1 MMLLWCVYDVTW
13 ISCVYYVY
21 ICLLNVWFLVFVNY
35 TNHKYR
41 WVPHLKP
48 TFAQP
53 PGDSCG
59 GKLAGPKTEL
69 VSEDSQEKKKKLW
82 KGHCNLARPKNLFVA
97 LSEQILSFV
106 VSCCVYMYIN
116 IYHYRCDVEKI
127 KLLGEVVDS
136 TQPKIFR
143 GNLRVNSPNTTF
155 PPSNIWFL
163 GGDVGMGGKRS
174 FSLCPALTIEAG
186 QLIGSLCSWYW

>member
-1 MMLLWCVYDVTW
+1 MRWRLGSYMIPYECYDAFMICLWC
-13 ISCVYYVY
+13 YVNIMCILCIY

-97 LSEQILSFV
+97 LSEQILSFG
-106 VSCCVYMYIN
+106 CIMLRLHVYKYIPLSVWCGEDKAVGRGSRFN
-116 IYHYRCDVEKI
+116 ATKDLSWKSAG
-127 KLLGEVVDS
+127 KL
-136 TQPKIFR
+136 P
-143 GNLRVNSPNTTF
+143 
-155 PPSNIWFL
+155 
-163 GGDVGMGGKRS
+163 
-174 FSLCPALTIEAG
+174 
-186 QLIGSLCSWYW
+186 